1 MNAGNGGG
9 LLRAGRVCPLDYTY
23 SPAALARAP
32 DLIAETL
39 YVVGGLYGNL
49 AALAQIEAMAAA
61 EAAPPQIVFN
71 GDFHWFDAEPD
82 WFARVEQ
89 GVERHRATRG
99 NVETEVAREQDIG
112 AGCGCFYPDTV
123 AEDTVLR
130 SNDIL
135 AQLATVAPSAARA
148 RLRALPMHLVAQ
160 VGGVRVGIVHGDAQ
174 ALAGWRF
181 AQDALDDAGQT
192 AWFEAVRKAST
203 IDIFACTHTCVA
215 ALRDFTLPSG
225 RLTVANNGAAGMPNF
240 SHSRCGLITRIATAP
255 APHEPLYGMT
265 RDGVH
270 IDALAVDYDQTAFLE
285 AFLGRWPQ
293 TSPAYD
299 SYFGRIAQGLDYT
312 PAQAAPR

>member
-1 MNAGNGGG
+1 MNAGNAGE

-23 SPAALARAP
+23 PPAALARAP
-32 DLIAETL
+32 DLTAETL
-39 YVVGGLYGNL
+39 YVAGGLYGNL
-49 AALAQIEAMAAA
+49 AALAEIEAMAAA

-89 GVERHRATRG
+89 GVERHRAMRG
-99 NVETEVAREQDIG
+99 NVETEVARERDIG

-135 AQLATVAPSAARA
+135 AQLATVARAAART

-181 AQDALDDAGQT
+181 AQDALDDPGNAPWLD
-192 AWFEAVRKAST
+192 AIRAASGM
-203 IDIFACTHTCVA
+203 DLFACTHTCVA

-240 SHSRCGLITRIATAP
+240 SHTHCGLITRIATTP
-255 APHEPLYGMT
+255 SPHKPLYGMT

-270 IDALAVDYDQTAFLE
+270 IDALAVDYNQTAFLE
-285 AFLGRWPQ
+285 FFLRRWPER
-293 TSPAYD
+293 TPAHR
-299 SYFGRIAQGLDYT
+299 SYYKRIAEGLDYT